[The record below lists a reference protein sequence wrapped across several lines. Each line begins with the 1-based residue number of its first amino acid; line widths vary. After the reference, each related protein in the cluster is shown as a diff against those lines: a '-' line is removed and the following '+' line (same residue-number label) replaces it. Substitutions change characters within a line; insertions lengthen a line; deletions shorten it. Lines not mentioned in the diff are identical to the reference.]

1 MTAARQD
8 LVEMVE
14 EEFRA
19 GTAQRLKELGDR
31 AARAERLVA
40 LEVRAQD
47 TAQRAADALAK
58 GNRDDGVL
66 LLVCALVTT
75 EEIDELE
82 AKGTR

>member
-1 MTAARQD
+1 MTAALLDPVDR
-8 LVEMVE
+8 VEDG
-14 EEFRA
+14 FRA
-19 GTAQRLKELGDR
+19 GTPRRL
-31 AARAERLVA
+31 AALDAHAENAERLVA